1 MTTHVK
7 AESAWTIGHRDF
19 VTVLISRFGNIEN
32 REHTG
37 GDDEQCRIYQVTP
50 RTDPLASAKCERDRR
65 VVSECP
71 IFVEE
76 SLRLEC
82 FWIWIEIW
90 VV

>member
-1 MTTHVK
+1 MEDHRR
-7 AESAWTIGHRDF
+7 HRDF

-32 REHTG
+32 GEHTG
-37 GDDEQCRIYQVTP
+37 GGDEQRHIYQVTP

-65 VVSECP
+65 IVLECP

-76 SLRLEC
+76 SFRLEC
-82 FWIWIEIW
+82 FRVWIEIW